1 MPPSGLDFAQ
11 ETSAPDER
19 AVTAEF
25 VQFLTAALTKRHPS
39 GPIPRFNQ
47 GRASGC
53 VEADFIVPDG
63 LAPALR
69 VGLFARPR
77 AYRAWIRFANAS
89 SGSDREKDVR
99 GMSIALRDVEGENL
113 TAGSARQDFVLN
125 SHPVMMVPG
134 TREFLD
140 LLRAAN
146 AGGARR
152 AWYFLSH
159 PAAARVAFASR
170 RHHTSHLDIP
180 YWSTTP
186 YLFGKGR
193 AVKYLVRPAKAG
205 ASPLPNPLTDTYL
218 RDTLRARLRQSETSF
233 DFLIQFRIDTG
244 SMPLEDASVEWKERD
259 SPFMHVARI
268 VIPRQDIDAAG
279 RDAQCEQM
287 AFNPWHCLA
296 EHRPLGNMNRAR
308 REIYQ
313 AMAKLRAERGLRV

>member
-1 MPPSGLDFAQ
+1 MPPSGLDFSQ
-11 ETSAPDER
+11 ETIAPDER

-25 VQFLTAALTKRHPS
+25 VEFLTNASTRRHPT

-63 LAPALR
+63 LVPALR

-89 SGSDREKDVR
+89 STSDREKDVR
-99 GMSIALRDVEGENL
+99 GMAIALRDVEGENL
-113 TAGSARQDFVLN
+113 TSGSRRQDFVLN

-140 LLRAAN
+140 LLRAVD

-152 AWYFLSH
+152 ALYFLSH
-159 PAAARVAFASR
+159 PTALRVAFASR
-170 RHHTSHLDIP
+170 RNPTSHLDIP

-193 AVKYLVRPAKAG
+193 AVKYLVRPAATR
-205 ASPLPNPLTDTYL
+205 ARALPSPLTDTYL
-218 RDTLRARLRQSETSF
+218 RDALRTRLGESEASF

-244 SMPLEDASVEWKERD
+244 TMPLDDATVEWRERD

-268 VIPRQDIDAAG
+268 VIPRQDVDAPG

-308 REIYQ
+308 REIYA
-313 AMAKLRAERGLRV
+313 AMAKLRGERGVRV

>member
-11 ETSAPDER
+11 ETIAPDER

-25 VQFLTAALTKRHPS
+25 IEFLTAASKRRHPN

-63 LAPALR
+63 LTPTLR
-69 VGLFARPR
+69 VGMFARPR
-77 AYRAWIRFANAS
+77 AYRALIRFANAS
-89 SGSDREKDVR
+89 SASDREKDVR
-99 GMSIALRDVEGENL
+99 GMAIALRDVEGENL
-113 TAGSARQDFVLN
+113 TPGSMRQDFVLN

-140 LLRAAN
+140 LLRAVD

-159 PAAARVAFASR
+159 PTAARVAFASR
-170 RHHTSHLDIP
+170 RNHTSHLEIP

-193 AVKYLVRPAKAG
+193 AVKYLVRPTATA
-205 ASPLPNPLTDTYL
+205 ARTAPQPLTDTYL
-218 RDTLRARLRQSETSF
+218 RDALRARLRQGEASF

-244 SMPLEDASVEWKERD
+244 SMPLDDATVEWKERD
-259 SPFMHVARI
+259 SPYMHVARI
-268 VIPRQDIDAAG
+268 VIPRQDIDG
-279 RDAQCEQM
+279 RDAQCDET

-308 REIYQ
+308 REIYA
-313 AMAKLRAERGLRV
+313 AMATLRAERRARV

>member
-25 VQFLTAALTKRHPS
+25 IQFLTTASTRRHPN

-47 GRASGC
+47 GRASAC

-77 AYRAWIRFANAS
+77 AYRAWIRFANATS
-89 SGSDREKDVR
+89 SSDRDKDVR
-99 GMSIALRDVEGENL
+99 GMAIALRDVDGENL
-113 TAGSARQDFVLN
+113 TAGSMRQDFVLN

-134 TREFLD
+134 TRAFLE
-140 LLRAAN
+140 LLRAVD

-152 AWYFLSH
+152 AWYFLTH
-159 PAAARVAFASR
+159 PTAARVAFASR
-170 RHHTSHLDIP
+170 RNHTSHLDIP
-180 YWSTTP
+180 YWSATP

-193 AVKYLVRPAKAG
+193 AVKYLVRPTSTG
-205 ASPLPNPLTDTYL
+205 PRTLPSPLTDTYL
-218 RDTLRARLRQSETSF
+218 REALQARLRQSEASF

-244 SMPLEDASVEWKERD
+244 TMPLEDATVEWKERD

-268 VIPRQDIDAAG
+268 VIPRQDVDAAG
-279 RDAQCEQM
+279 RDARCEQD
-287 AFNPWHCLA
+287 AFNPWYCLA

-308 REIYQ
+308 REIYA